1 MSLEEK
7 SFWKKYKKIII
18 GLLVIVVCFL
28 FVFPFIYCG
37 YNNVSDFTKGMLG
50 TLIGACVGGFFT
62 LKGSLAI
69 NKNVQKA
76 QNAIRRK
83 NVIYKPLYDELNVI
97 HNVMLR
103 ANPFP
108 SVILFEKSTL
118 YPGSIQYTVWG
129 RIKKDA
135 RFFEV
140 VPKVKN
146 AMESLYASIYLYM
159 EKHKNA
165 VAALNKIYTDSIYKI
180 LNKNIDCFIW
190 DSTLL
195 NVLQET
201 RPKKILGRGESYDLE
216 TENLVWGEIIKMA
229 RINDELKQCKEA
241 KVAWNMA
248 EEHALEELGTHIQYI
263 IAKYEE

>member
-1 MSLEEK
+1 
-7 SFWKKYKKIII
+7 
-18 GLLVIVVCFL
+18 
-28 FVFPFIYCG
+28 
-37 YNNVSDFTKGMLG
+37 
-50 TLIGACVGGFFT
+50 
-62 LKGSLAI
+62 
-69 NKNVQKA
+69 
-76 QNAIRRK
+76 
-83 NVIYKPLYDELNVI
+83 
-97 HNVMLR
+97 MLR

-108 SVILFEKSTL
+108 NLIFFEKRTSHSE
-118 YPGSIQYTVWG
+118 YIQYTVWG

-146 AMESLYASIYLYM
+146 AMESLYASIDLYM

-180 LNKNIDCFIW
+180 LNKNIKYFIG
-190 DSTLL
+190 DSILL

-201 RPKKILGRGESYDLE
+201 HPNNILGWAKSYDLE